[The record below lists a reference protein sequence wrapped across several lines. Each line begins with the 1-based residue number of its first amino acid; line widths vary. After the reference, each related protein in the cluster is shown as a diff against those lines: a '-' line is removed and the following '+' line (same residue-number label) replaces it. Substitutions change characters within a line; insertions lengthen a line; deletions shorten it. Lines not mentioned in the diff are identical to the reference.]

1 MGEELMQCLKC
12 QSCGKALIEGD
23 QCVLFK
29 GKDDT
34 VVVCTECASD
44 TVENNSTPSEN

>member
-1 MGEELMQCLKC
+1 MINQCIKC
-12 QSCGKALIEGD
+12 QSCGKALIKGD
-23 QCVLFK
+23 QVVLFK

-44 TVENNSTPSEN
+44 AAENDLTLSKN